1 MNPLESAPRDGTVIE
16 VLFDGDWYRA
26 FWSENAYDGS
36 PYGTTGFAQA
46 EDNLAMVEDELES
59 WHFVAEN
66 PRSYGDPSPLRGH
79 SLRQPI
85 VLFGL
90 GFGDEAK
97 GATVDYLS
105 ATIPDALAVV
115 RWSGGVNAAHNV
127 RHGHRHHTFRQFGSG
142 TFLGIPTYL
151 DEQVVVNLPMIM
163 AEAVN
168 LEELGVSNPLSL
180 MTLNGGSLVTTR
192 IHMVLNRAREILRG
206 FDRHGSTGVGIGE
219 TIVHGHAER
228 FDLEIGATV
237 GNFEIVGPPAHGD
250 GLLTA
255 AMLKPLGDED
265 LLPKLERILEL
276 QALYARPIID
286 KARSAAPEL
295 AKELDYGSTATM
307 AQEILEIAQ
316 SVTVLSSEDF
326 RRRLIELMDQG
337 TVIFEGSQGLL
348 LDEQWGFHPHTTWA
362 RTEPSGIV
370 QWLTEENHQ
379 PYVLGL
385 TRSYMTRHG
394 AGPFPS
400 EGAFPLDEEGLP
412 ADDNSWGR
420 WQGELRVAPLDLP
433 LLSFARTA
441 LSQMGVQLD
450 GVGLSHLDAFG
461 GEDLYPTVDGY
472 GDSLDP
478 SEGIYFELDGAGRF
492 ATRGS
497 AVFLREK
504 VLDRIRMVAF
514 NEEEELIEKLEA
526 RFDAPVT
533 ILARGPKRIDR
544 ELVGASE
551 NGN

>member
-1 MNPLESAPRDGTVIE
+1 MGPLESAPRDGTVIE

-36 PYGTTGFAQA
+36 PYGTTGFAQ
-46 EDNLAMVEDELES
+46 EEENLAMVEDELEA
-59 WHFVAEN
+59 WRFAAEK
-66 PRSYGDPSPLRGH
+66 PRSYGEPSPLGGH

-90 GFGDEAK
+90 GFGDESK

-105 ATIPDALAVV
+105 ATIPDTIAVV

-127 RHGHRHHTFRQFGSG
+127 RHGHRHHAFRQFGSG

-151 DEQVVVNLPMIM
+151 DEQVVVNLPMLM
-163 AEAVN
+163 AEAVD

-180 MTLNGGSLVTTR
+180 ITLNGESLITTP

-219 TIVHGHAER
+219 TIVHGYAEKH
-228 FDLEIGATV
+228 DLELGDTV

-255 AMLKPLGDED
+255 GMLKPIGDED

-276 QALYARPIID
+276 QALYARPIIE
-286 KARSAAPEL
+286 KARAAAPGLE
-295 AKELDYGSTATM
+295 AELDYGSTKEIAE
-307 AQEILEIAQ
+307 EILEIAQ
-316 SVTVLSSEDF
+316 SVTILSTEDF
-326 RRRLIELMDQG
+326 LEKLKELMDQG

-348 LDEQWGFHPHTTWA
+348 LDEQWGFHPNTTWA
-362 RTEPSGIV
+362 QTEPSGIIE
-370 QWLTEENHQ
+370 WLYAENHR

-394 AGPFPS
+394 AGPLPS
-400 EGAFPLDEEGLP
+400 EYAVPLSEDSLP
-412 ADDNSWGR
+412 EDDNSWGR
-420 WQGELRVAPLDLP
+420 WQGDLRVAPLDLP

-441 LSQMGVQLD
+441 LRQCGVQLD
-450 GVGLSHLDAFG
+450 GVSLSHLDAFA
-461 GEDLYPTVDGY
+461 GEDGYPTVDGY
-472 GDSLDP
+472 GAQLDP
-478 SEGIYFELDGAGRF
+478 SKNRHFELDGNDRF

-497 AVFLREK
+497 AEFLKDE
-504 VLDRIRMVAF
+504 VLNRAHMISF
-514 NEEEELIEKLEA
+514 NGKDELVGKLEE
-526 RFDAPVT
+526 RLEAPVT
-533 ILARGPKRIDR
+533 ILARGPRRIDR
-544 ELVGASE
+544 ELRVAPE